1 MSGSAG
7 RRVFLRV
14 RGAHNVKA
22 ISRKVVWS
30 SGGMTS
36 TTGRRS
42 TKPGRSV
49 PFHMGS
55 EKVTERRAQWRLVDL
70 RAALDKGLS
79 GATEP
84 LLGGGSQFLGVLP
97 ASLDHEVGPA
107 IALRLDRR
115 SGLIGCGPDLR
126 SLTGLLPT
134 ATTS

>member
-42 TKPGRSV
+42 TKPVRSV

-55 EKVTERRAQWRLVDL
+55 EKVTEWPFLIVK
-70 RAALDKGLS
+70 RAAGPVAA
-79 GATEP
+79 GRFAC
-84 LLGGGSQFLGVLP
+84 GSRQ
-97 ASLDHEVGPA
+97 GPFRGNRA
-107 IALRLDRR
+107 IAGRR
-115 SGLIGCGPDLR
+115 
-126 SLTGLLPT
+126 
-134 ATTS
+134 